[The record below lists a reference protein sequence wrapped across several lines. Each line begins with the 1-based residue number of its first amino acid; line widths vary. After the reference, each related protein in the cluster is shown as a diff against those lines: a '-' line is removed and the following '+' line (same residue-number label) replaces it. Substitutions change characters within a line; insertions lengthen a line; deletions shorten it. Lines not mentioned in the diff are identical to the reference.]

1 MTKKKALPFLGF
13 PNFPGR
19 STTKSPHLHRT
30 AFPGTARQ
38 GKCGA
43 VQVSHKDKGIFTIIL
58 RVFVPWW

>member
-13 PNFPGR
+13 PNLPGR

-30 AFPGTARQ
+30 AF
-38 GKCGA
+38 GA